1 MNSGPLRVKTVTRA
15 CAGHCPLSQYSFI
28 RNLRELPFLD
38 SSSVPPGPSEDISEL
53 ADVDGRQ
60 RYHPPYGRDGAIPQI
75 GGRLHITRRTV
86 QTHVTHI
93 FTKLGVSSREQLAA
107 EVTRRP
113 SRG

>member
-38 SSSVPPGPSEDISEL
+38 SSSVPPGPWEDISEP

-60 RYHPPYGRDGAIPQI
+60 RFHLPYGRDGAIAQI
-75 GGRLHITRRTV
+75 SGHLYKSRRAV
-86 QTHVTHI
+86 QTTWR
-93 FTKLGVSSREQLAA
+93 TSS
-107 EVTRRP
+107 
-113 SRG
+113 

>member
-1 MNSGPLRVKTVTRA
+1 MNSGPWRVKTVTRA

-60 RYHPPYGRDGAIPQI
+60 RYHPPHGRDGPIPQI
-75 GGRLHITRRTV
+75 GERLSLSRRTA
-86 QTHVTHI
+86 QTHVAHI
-93 FTKLGVSSREQLAA
+93 FMTLGASSRAQPAA
-107 EVTRRP
+107 EVIRQP

>member
-38 SSSVPPGPSEDISEL
+38 PFRVPPGLLEDISEL

-60 RYHPPYGRDGAIPQI
+60 RCHPPYGRDGAIPQI
-75 GGRLHITRRTV
+75 GERLSISRRTV
-86 QTHVTHI
+86 QTRVAHTSM
-93 FTKLGVSSREQLAA
+93 KLGVSSRAQLAA
-107 EVTRRP
+107 EVTRQP

>member
-1 MNSGPLRVKTVTRA
+1 MNSEPWRVKTVTRA

-38 SSSVPPGPSEDISEL
+38 SSSGPPGPSEDISEL

-60 RYHPPYGRDGAIPQI
+60 RCHPPYGRDGAIPQI
-75 GGRLHITRRTV
+75 GGRLSISRRTV
-86 QTHVTHI
+86 QTHVAHT
-93 FTKLGVSSREQLAA
+93 FMKLGVSSRAQLAA
-107 EVTRRP
+107 EVTRQP